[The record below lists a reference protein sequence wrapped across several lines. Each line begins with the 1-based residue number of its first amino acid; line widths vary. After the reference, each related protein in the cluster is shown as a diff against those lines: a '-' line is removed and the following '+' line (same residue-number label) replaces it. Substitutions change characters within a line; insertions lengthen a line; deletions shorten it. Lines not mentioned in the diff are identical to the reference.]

1 MGIKKQLS
9 GHLSNLKAKKLE
21 SIPIAPLQET
31 EQIEFQL
38 NHDVV
43 HKLMIIPEF
52 GKIVSGPFCCSNAT
66 IVEGD
71 GLKKAVA
78 GEPATF
84 TIKKNPFYIDEEE
97 VSMVTIA
104 RPQKSKDENGSILK
118 VKCSDSDSISGVDI
132 TEEGQGIYKVT
143 YVANTPGIY

>member
-1 MGIKKQLS
+1 MEVLGIKKQLS

-97 VSMVTIA
+97 E
-104 RPQKSKDENGSILK
+104 DENGSILK